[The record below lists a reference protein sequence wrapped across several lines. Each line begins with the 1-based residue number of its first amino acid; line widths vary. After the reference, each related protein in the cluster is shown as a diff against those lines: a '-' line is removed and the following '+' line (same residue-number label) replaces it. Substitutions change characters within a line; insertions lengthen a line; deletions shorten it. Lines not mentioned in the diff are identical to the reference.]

1 MNEVIKVILRTIFVL
16 VILFTM
22 FKIMGKKQVS
32 QMNMFDYITGI
43 TIGSIV
49 ADISLDIDKN
59 LSAGIICLLIYCFT
73 DMFIS
78 YLNLKSITLRNF
90 FEGKEVVLIENGI
103 INRANMSKNKITI
116 NMLETEARIMGY
128 FHLEEINNAILETN
142 GKISFESK
150 EKEKPISKK
159 DMNIKKED
167 KNIVYNLII
176 DGKKQWL
183 RARYDNEIRE
193 NIINKNYTD
202 YELYFLTDSMLGNKN
217 KFSVTLKDF
226 RLNVGEK
233 LYEIPGKLEFELD
246 KNKALKATTEIAGNN
261 ETIKYKSMEE
271 KIEKVIKTPLQN
283 VINVKQVVGEI
294 TFDLTDERYV
304 GDIEYEVFDQNGNK
318 LISKFFDTDIKYIH
332 KDGTIEQ
339 GEVGDGK
346 ENYNDIAKIVY
357 EKSIVAEKS
366 DNITSLIIKVYSINE
381 YYGTRKQIGEYKADL
396 KNNSIITETTKEN
409 IIQEIA
415 DVNDEERIQ
424 LSDIQDF
431 SINLN
436 DGVTSVTKINYTTG
450 NKNKKI
456 EVVGYEISINHEG
469 YFTIVVM
476 DKDKDYVFKSL
487 SSNNVEQEKIKENNT
502 KKAVLLKETYSSY
515 NKYKTIIDQIELK

>member
-1 MNEVIKVILRTIFVL
+1 MPNKYYEAISNIKLDEKKKAEIIQKLKEENVKNKGGIIIMNKVR
-16 VILFTM
+16 
-22 FKIMGKKQVS
+22 KIWM
-32 QMNMFDYITGI
+32 
-43 TIGSIV
+43 TIGAV
-49 ADISLDIDKN
+49 
-59 LSAGIICLLIYCFT
+59 AGIAVCGGLAYAGLNSNKPNLEDYGISFTDNYNEYEYTFESQAVESNGTTIKLESAMCNEGFTVLKFDITLSEEIKQHADETCGLIYL
-73 DMFIS
+73 S
-78 YLNLKSITLRNF
+78 YNDEIEKGSNF
-90 FEGKEVVLIENGI
+90 PRLGG
-103 INRANMSKNKITI
+103 AN
-116 NMLETEARIMGY
+116 
-128 FHLEEINNAILETN
+128 
-142 GKISFESK
+142 
-150 EKEKPISKK
+150 
-159 DMNIKKED
+159 
-167 KNIVYNLII
+167 YNLII

-283 VINVKQVVGEI
+283 VVNVKQEVGEI